1 MVCLAAQDSYFSLLL
16 RMFIQ
21 CVNQQS
27 IVVGKELTNNKQFVF
42 ADVGHPKE
50 THLNS
55 TMICA

>member
-1 MVCLAAQDSYFSLLL
+1 
-16 RMFIQ
+16 MFIQ
-21 CVNQQS
+21 CMNQQS